1 PLNKQEQEKGALS
14 CVTCSRD
21 KITVKDRSTS
31 KVFTF
36 DHVFHPFVKQIE
48 VYNAMVKPV
57 VEEILMGY
65 NCTIFAYGQTGSGKT
80 FTMTGERS
88 DKLRYAWES
97 DPLVG
102 IIPRALSH
110 LFETLQQTVC
120 FSDFSVRVSF
130 LEVYNEELFD
140 LLSVTEAN
148 RLTIYDDVN
157 RKGSVIVKG
166 LREIVVLD
174 KDNVHA
180 VIERGLARR
189 QTASTLLNAQ
199 SSRSHS
205 IFTVTVHI
213 KESNPVTGEELLR
226 IGKLHL
232 VDLAG
237 SESIGRS
244 GAVDKRARE
253 AGSINQSLLTLG
265 RVITALVDRTPHV
278 PYRESKL
285 TRLLQDSLGGK
296 TKTSIIATIS
306 PSSLCLDETLSTL
319 DYAHRAKNIENRP
332 EVNVRLNKTDLVR
345 SYNEELE
352 RLRRDLEAARTKTG
366 IYVDMENYQ
375 NLQTQIKQQRER
387 ICELEE
393 RREIL
398 EHDLAQIQEDF
409 TLTQAE
415 LTEARERQEQIESE
429 LVACQK
435 DVEEKRVRLLKLK
448 CRLEEEAHIREKH
461 QETENVLRG
470 QAATLLQTARS
481 AISDVTGLHDKVHRL
496 ASLDEDNRERV
507 SNISTNWAVDR
518 MTEPISQVADL
529 SKKFDLF
536 CQSIRNALSDL
547 RTNNEAV
554 TVQLLDKQQIM
565 KQTLAACLA
574 KECIHAA
581 EQTDLFANEQLNL
594 SKECLETTLRPQA
607 ERIRTLYLTLQNEH
621 HQMTQ
626 LIQSHNAALRESHAH
641 LDKLIADVAQLVKMC
656 NTFAAAQQER
666 NSELGKL
673 WDNHYKKQKD
683 FANDRI
689 LETFCSHYSKK
700 PSFRSLM
707 MAFTFALDFIYL
719 INREFSVYCGRV
731 IIPNRS
737 MRSQAPISELY
748 QPNNTIRSALSSL
761 ENDQETTYDHVV
773 TTTAVM
779 QTQLNDWHQTHV
791 QELNKLEHMLS
802 SSNKSAA
809 TRLDTFELD
818 GHNQLEQ
825 LDHTL
830 SCVIA
835 EHETLQTKAD
845 TCLDRLCKQAVS
857 FSTHGLGAELRQRAQ
872 RWKDPDTESQNGHV
886 EHASIQLDSL
896 VLTTAKEVADLS
908 QITSGKALMVENLSG
923 DTSYQASIA
932 FKKLKE
938 NLEDVPADFGQ
949 QLSENLHRYT
959 PTGQTPQP
967 KSFTYPEQLAQ
978 TAPHM
983 QLRRAFRV
991 VQQQQGLQEASLT
1004 PLPLDKSLEAVS
1016 ECAVSPTELQQEL
1029 CVLPSVSPYLSLLNF
1044 IVDEIM
1050 RRMPEDIE
1058 NPGVQLV
1065 ANESL
1070 VNLEYLDHMFLIL
1083 KDEGNSQTLLNT
1095 LISIM
1100 PSLDIHLASTKYRVI
1115 QDVQSLNMSLAI
1127 QGKAPGVVSDEESA
1141 STFSGVLKEQNTP
1154 IRGRI
1159 FRTQSLMHKLHLSLS
1174 SNTIGSDITSPY
1186 NVEKEWIPR
1195 KLSQTPVPGRYLSD
1209 VQNKM
1214 VRGNHWDKYFRIT
1227 SLSWMRS
1234 LITIKRCNALYN
1246 EDIVAE
1252 HTTFPAVAET

>member
-1 PLNKQEQEKGALS
+1 MPSEQAQQNIKVAVRCRPLNKQEQEKGALS

-21 KITVKDRSTS
+21 KVTVKDRSTS

-36 DHVFHPFVKQIE
+36 DHVFHPYVNQIE

-110 LFETLQQTVC
+110 LFETLQQTGA
-120 FSDFSVRVSF
+120 DFSVRVSF

-213 KESNPVTGEELLR
+213 KESNPITGEELLR

-244 GAVDKRARE
+244 GAVEKRARE

-393 RREIL
+393 RREML

-415 LTEARERQEQIESE
+415 LAEARERQEQIENE

-470 QAATLLQTARS
+470 QATTLLQTARS

-496 ASLDEDNRERV
+496 ASLDENNRERV

-547 RTNNEAV
+547 RTNNETVA
-554 TVQLLDKQQIM
+554 VQLLDKQKIL
-565 KQTLAACLA
+565 KQTLAASLA

-581 EQTDLFANEQLNL
+581 EQTDLFASEQLNL

-607 ERIRTLYLTLQNEH
+607 ERIRTLYSTLQNENQ
-621 HQMTQ
+621 QMTQ
-626 LIQSHNAALRESHAH
+626 LIQNHNTALRASHAH

-656 NTFAAAQQER
+656 NMFAAAQQER

-673 WDNHYKKQKD
+673 WDNHYKKQK
-683 FANDRI
+683 
-689 LETFCSHYSKK
+689 
-700 PSFRSLM
+700 
-707 MAFTFALDFIYL
+707 
-719 INREFSVYCGRV
+719 
-731 IIPNRS
+731 
-737 MRSQAPISELY
+737 ELT
-748 QPNNTIRSALSSL
+748 NTIRSALSSL

-779 QTQLNDWHQTHV
+779 QTQLNDWHLTHV

-802 SSNKSAA
+802 SSNKASA
-809 TRLDTFELD
+809 TRLDTFESD

-830 SCVIA
+830 SCVMA

-845 TCLDRLCKQAVS
+845 TCLERLCKQAVD
-857 FSTHGLGAELRQRAQ
+857 FSTYGLGAELRQRAQ
-872 RWKDPDTESQNGHV
+872 RWKDPDTESQNSQV

-896 VLTTAKEVADLS
+896 VLTTAKEVTDLS
-908 QITSGKALMVENLSG
+908 QVTSGKALIVENLSG

-938 NLEDVPADFGQ
+938 NLEDVPADFGH

-967 KSFTYPEQLAQ
+967 KAFTYPEQLAQ
-978 TAPHM
+978 TAPHA

-1016 ECAVSPTELQQEL
+1016 ECAVSPTELQQEK
-1029 CVLPSVSPYLSLLNF
+1029 CVFPCGEDCVSTS
-1044 IVDEIM
+1044 
-1050 RRMPEDIE
+1050 
-1058 NPGVQLV
+1058 GV
-1065 ANESL
+1065 
-1070 VNLEYLDHMFLIL
+1070 
-1083 KDEGNSQTLLNT
+1083 
-1095 LISIM
+1095 
-1100 PSLDIHLASTKYRVI
+1100 
-1115 QDVQSLNMSLAI
+1115 
-1127 QGKAPGVVSDEESA
+1127 ESA

-1159 FRTQSLMHKLHLSLS
+1159 FRTQPSDKTPISPNPANSQQTATSKAISSVPSTPVVQCPKPRQRTIVRSQSYQLFHNVHICDLYGYTCVLKRAVHHIQNFGGEANLSL
-1174 SNTIGSDITSPY
+1174 D
-1186 NVEKEWIPR
+1186 R
-1195 KLSQTPVPGRYLSD
+1195 KLAGTVNCNKAQWMFSSQCHR
-1209 VQNKM
+1209 
-1214 VRGNHWDKYFRIT
+1214 
-1227 SLSWMRS
+1227 
-1234 LITIKRCNALYN
+1234 
-1246 EDIVAE
+1246 
-1252 HTTFPAVAET
+1252 